1 MNKFDKFLN
10 YVKETTKAGD
20 GLITV
25 GERLVDLIE
34 KIFDLFN

>member
-10 YVKETTKAGD
+10 RVKETTKASD
-20 GLITV
+20 GLITA

-34 KIFDLFN
+34 KISDLFK